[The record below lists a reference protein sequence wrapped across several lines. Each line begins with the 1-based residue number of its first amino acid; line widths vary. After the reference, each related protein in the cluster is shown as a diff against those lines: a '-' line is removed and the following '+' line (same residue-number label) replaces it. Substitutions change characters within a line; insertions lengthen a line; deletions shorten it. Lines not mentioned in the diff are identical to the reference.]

1 MNSKRFHFF
10 HVTKQAF
17 HLLISILFVII
28 SPGSIQDG
36 SATVS
41 FSCNVYNSADS
52 VSEAV
57 FGENLNFG
65 GAAFLANDL
74 VSVEGKGSTVSNR
87 SFYSYELLCQ
97 EDHMQ
102 SAAQT
107 DSGQLAWGGSA
118 TASHNSSA
126 ASISSKASVSDGNLS
141 AFYKNSDVAVSES
154 VWAPGSKFQEAAKIS
169 PHTLSSAGSGLTVQ
183 ADGSYGQEDMRGFD
197 QSLLIEGFGR
207 WLQIDSE
214 VLGNTSLQWL
224 SAVDSSQ
231 SNCSLNMAVA
241 GRSDNE
247 SGISRLQM
255 QGLGSGFPLQRL
267 PAGRLEVNRQT
278 VVNPNSTI
286 DARFIDEEIAGFN
299 QENSINQSLDHWYNL
314 EQSSII
320 NQTGTTSDG
329 KWDKSPGVR
338 FRMKMALE
346 FDNYIK

>member
-1 MNSKRFHFF
+1 MNSKKFHIFHIAKLSFF
-10 HVTKQAF
+10 F
-17 HLLISILFVII
+17 LISILLFII
-28 SPGSIQDG
+28 SPGPIQDG
-36 SATVS
+36 LATVS

-57 FGENLNFG
+57 FGENLDFG

-74 VSVEGKGSTVSNR
+74 VSVEGKGSTVNNR

-107 DSGQLAWGGSA
+107 DSGQLAWAGSA
-118 TASHNSSA
+118 TASHNSSV
-126 ASISSKASVSDGNLS
+126 ASISSKASLSDGNLT

-154 VWAPGSKFQEAAKIS
+154 IWAPSSKFQEVARIS
-169 PHTLSSAGSGLTVQ
+169 PHSLSSAGSGLTDQ
-183 ADGSYGQEDMRGFD
+183 GERSYGQEDMRGFD

-214 VLGNTSLQWL
+214 VLGKTSLEWV
-224 SAVDSSQ
+224 SAVDSRQ

-247 SGISRLQM
+247 SCISRMQM
-255 QGLGSGFPLQRL
+255 QGSGSGFPLQRL
-267 PAGRLEVNRQT
+267 PAGRLDVNRQIE
-278 VVNPNSTI
+278 VNPNSTI
-286 DARFIDEEIAGFN
+286 DSRFIEEEIAGFN
-299 QENSINQSLDHWYNL
+299 LDNSVNQSLDHWYNL
-314 EQSSII
+314 EESSIV
-320 NQTGTTSDG
+320 NLTGTTSDG
-329 KWDKSPGVR
+329 LWDKTPGVY

-346 FDNYIK
+346 FNN

>member
-1 MNSKRFHFF
+1 MNSKKFHISQI
-10 HVTKQAF
+10 TKQVF
-17 HLLISILFVII
+17 YFLISILFVTI
-28 SPGSIQDG
+28 SPGPIQEG

-74 VSVEGKGSTVSNR
+74 VSVEGKGSSVSNR

-102 SAAQT
+102 SAAET

-126 ASISSKASVSDGNLS
+126 ASISSKAYLSDGNLT

-154 VWAPGSKFQEAAKIS
+154 IWAPNSKFQEVARIS
-169 PHTLSSAGSGLTVQ
+169 PHSLSSAGSGQTDQ
-183 ADGSYGQEDMRGFD
+183 GEGSSGQEDMRGFD
-197 QSLLIEGFGR
+197 QSLLIKGFDR

-214 VLGNTSLQWL
+214 VLGKTSLEWV
-224 SAVDSSQ
+224 SAVDSRQ

-247 SGISRLQM
+247 SGISRMQM
-255 QGLGSGFPLQRL
+255 QGSGSGFPLQSL
-267 PAGRLEVNRQT
+267 PAGRLDVNRQIE
-278 VVNPNSTI
+278 VSPNSTI
-286 DARFIDEEIAGFN
+286 DTRFIDEEIAGFN
-299 QENSINQSLDHWYNL
+299 LNNSINQSLDHWYNL
-314 EQSSII
+314 EQSSIV

-329 KWDKSPGVR
+329 LWDKTLGVY

-346 FDNYIK
+346 FNN